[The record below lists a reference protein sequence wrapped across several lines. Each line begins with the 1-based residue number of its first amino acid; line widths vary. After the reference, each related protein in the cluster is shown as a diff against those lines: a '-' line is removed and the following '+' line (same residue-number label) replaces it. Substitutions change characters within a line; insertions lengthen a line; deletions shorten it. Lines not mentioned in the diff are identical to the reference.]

1 MATTNGSMEKDIWRL
16 VWSKLAPPKV
26 EVFLWKTIK
35 GRLPVGTELLKHNIN
50 VPWSGKCILCSREA
64 ETVSHLLCH
73 CHVASKVWQKWCE
86 VWNICLVMPGD
97 LCGFLRWWN
106 SQPTF
111 PSLKA
116 VWKMIFYETI
126 WTIWRCRNEAFKEA
140 QTKSTKLIG
149 EQLGDEIT
157 LPLECLLAA
166 KCGNSIVKSMWFIL
180 GMGMDSG
187 HCPRLP
193 STKQSIYALHKNAY
207 VQEMEFDRGKLWRMT
222 ILVKRSGRP
231 WVRAPTAPTE

>member
-26 EVFLWKTIK
+26 EAFLWKTIK

-97 LCGFLRWWN
+97 LSGFLRWWN
-106 SQPTF
+106 SKPTF
-111 PSLKA
+111 PSLKV

-126 WTIWRCRNEAFKEA
+126 WTIWRCRNEALFNAKYCNEFRSIFGVAVSGIFKSCKGCVQASFRMPLSSEMW
-140 QTKSTKLIG
+140 KLYCQKYGLWVIG
-149 EQLGDEIT
+149 IENDDFGR
-157 LPLECLLAA
+157 
-166 KCGNSIVKSMWFIL
+166 V
-180 GMGMDSG
+180 
-187 HCPRLP
+187 
-193 STKQSIYALHKNAY
+193 
-207 VQEMEFDRGKLWRMT
+207 
-222 ILVKRSGRP
+222 LV
-231 WVRAPTAPTE
+231 EL

>member
-26 EVFLWKTIK
+26 EAFLWKTIK
-35 GRLPVGTELLKHNIN
+35 GTLPVGTELLKHNIN

-73 CHVASKVWQKWCE
+73 CHVASEVWQKWCE

-97 LCGFLRWWN
+97 LSGFLRWWN

-126 WTIWRCRNEAFKEA
+126 WTIWRCRNEALFNAKYCNEFRSIFGVA
-140 QTKSTKLIG
+140 ISGLRCYFRSLIS
-149 EQLGDEIT
+149 LEIYISLDT
-157 LPLECLLAA
+157 
-166 KCGNSIVKSMWFIL
+166 S
-180 GMGMDSG
+180 
-187 HCPRLP
+187 
-193 STKQSIYALHKNAY
+193 Q
-207 VQEMEFDRGKLWRMT
+207 
-222 ILVKRSGRP
+222 
-231 WVRAPTAPTE
+231 

>member
-26 EVFLWKTIK
+26 EAFLWKTIK

-73 CHVASKVWQKWCE
+73 CHVASKVWKKWCE

-97 LCGFLRWWN
+97 LSGFLRWWN
-106 SQPTF
+106 SQPKF

-126 WTIWRCRNEAFKEA
+126 WTICRCRNEALFN
-140 QTKSTKLIG
+140 
-149 EQLGDEIT
+149 
-157 LPLECLLAA
+157 A
-166 KCGNSIVKSMWFIL
+166 KYCNEFRSIFGVAWFIL
-180 GMGMDSG
+180 GMAMDSG

-207 VQEMEFDRGKLWRMT
+207 VQELEFERGGGCF
-222 ILVKRSGRP
+222 SGS
-231 WVRAPTAPTE
+231 TYCLTS